1 MLKKAKLNRVKL
13 KRVGDNNHNLT
24 QEELAMALL
33 AIRKAMDIIDDGY
46 HQDRLVKLTE
56 VSNDLFWQLNEKN
69 RDKFTDYLE
78 RKMENDGVIK
88 M

>member
-1 MLKKAKLNRVKL
+1 MLRRAKLNRIKL
-13 KRVGDNNHNLT
+13 KRVSDNHNLT

-33 AIRKAMDIIDDGY
+33 AIRKAMNIIDDGY
-46 HQDRLVKLTE
+46 HQDELVKLTE

-78 RKMENDGVIK
+78 RKMEDDGIIK

>member
-1 MLKKAKLNRVKL
+1 MLNRAKLNRVKL
-13 KRVGDNNHNLT
+13 KRVSDNNHNLT

-46 HQDRLVKLTE
+46 HQDGLVKLTE

-78 RKMENDGVIK
+78 RKMENDGIIK

>member
-1 MLKKAKLNRVKL
+1 MLKRAKLNRAKL
-13 KRVGDNNHNLT
+13 KRVSDNNHNLT

-46 HQDRLVKLTE
+46 HQDGLVKLTE
-56 VSNDLFWQLNEKN
+56 VSNDLFWQLNETN

-78 RKMENDGVIK
+78 RKMEKEDIIK